1 LNLRVVIHQPWEVG
15 YGIKHLIDDADVQ
28 FLLSHAGWVGELTLM
43 LPRPDYDDV
52 RLGDEVKVIDESGKV
67 WWLGKIVRQRFTH
80 ERVQQIQVRGLMEF
94 FFDLPVDCVLAQP
107 FNWQAGALWQA
118 ACQVA
123 RSHWSRVLVPS
134 RVVTDD
140 VGSNQVDFRGQPLGA
155 VYRFLLDKGLDVV
168 LEVSEETATGR
179 VKPSLISRHADP
191 VTLPIEQFA
200 EWEIN
205 YDAAGVQNRLL
216 LVPTD
221 AEIYKNLLTD
231 GSFEDFNAAAWEVSG
246 TGTDWSVERNGI
258 YLVGERIFGMMEGT
272 VLRVFIPAQNP
283 AGTVTVQTREQLE
296 MPTGTLKISV
306 WAYASSSGG
315 TIQAFFGSVFGA
327 ALTIQ
332 QGINRYEWTFSVSS
346 GAKGKIGFKV
356 TGQTTVGTTVYLDGA
371 SASLWNQANTLLRPV
386 GSQEDFVSNPQT
398 FLSRNNFFRVLRVT
412 QNGSFYDLTTD
423 RTAWQQHGTD
433 RRVSSIPVGTTG
445 ELWDYYFQREWRFTV
460 MDNYPS
466 HVLTVRIDRF
476 PPGNPVPYEGCLG
489 RLFFWEGDQSKGMSE
504 VFYGVR
510 YGDARLP
517 SALGWAWLRTV
528 SKPTIVFEGTLT
540 GVEFLVEPT
549 TTLRLLNFGPAEISV
564 FPIVENQVTVKA
576 GVVVA
581 QKIRAGDRDLTF
593 RGLLRKQQQELKNYV
608 IARTK

>member
-1 LNLRVVIHQPWEVG
+1 VIHQPWEVG

-67 WWLGKIVRQRFTH
+67 WWLGKIARQRFTH
-80 ERVQQIQVRGLMEF
+80 ERIQQIQARGLMEF

-134 RVVTDD
+134 VTVTDD
-140 VGSNQVDFRGQPLGA
+140 VGGNQVDFRGQPLGA

-179 VKPSLISRHADP
+179 VKPSLISRPADP

-221 AEIYKNLLTD
+221 AEIYKNLLAD

-246 TGTDWSVERNGI
+246 TGTDWSVERFG
-258 YLVGERIFGMMEGT
+258 LVRLWEDLAPALMEGT
-272 VLRVFIPAQNP
+272 VLKIVIPGQNP

-296 MPTGTLKISV
+296 MPTGTLQISV
-306 WAYASSSGG
+306 WAYASSAGG

-346 GAKGKIGFKV
+346 GAKGKVGFKV
-356 TGQTTVGTTVYLDGA
+356 TGRTTTGTTVYLDGA

-386 GSQEDFVSNPQT
+386 GSQEDFVSTPQT

-412 QNGSFYDLTTD
+412 PNGSYYDLTTD
-423 RTAWQQHGTD
+423 RTSWLTI
-433 RRVSSIPVGTTG
+433 SIGTTG

-460 MDNYPS
+460 MGNNPV
-466 HVLTVRIDRF
+466 HVLTVRIDKF

-489 RLFFWEGDQSKGMSE
+489 RLLFIDGDVNKGMSE
-504 VFYGVR
+504 AFFGVR
-510 YGDARLP
+510 YGEARLP
-517 SALGWAWLRTV
+517 SSLALAWLRTV

-549 TTLRLLNFGPAEISV
+549 KTLRLLNFGPAEISV

>member
-1 LNLRVVIHQPWEVG
+1 
-15 YGIKHLIDDADVQ
+15 
-28 FLLSHAGWVGELTLM
+28 
-43 LPRPDYDDV
+43 
-52 RLGDEVKVIDESGKV
+52 
-67 WWLGKIVRQRFTH
+67 
-80 ERVQQIQVRGLMEF
+80 
-94 FFDLPVDCVLAQP
+94 
-107 FNWQAGALWQA
+107 
-118 ACQVA
+118 
-123 RSHWSRVLVPS
+123 
-134 RVVTDD
+134 
-140 VGSNQVDFRGQPLGA
+140 
-155 VYRFLLDKGLDVV
+155 LDKGLDVV

-179 VKPSLISRHADP
+179 VKPSLISRPADP

-200 EWEIN
+200 EWEII

-246 TGTDWSVERNGI
+246 TGTGWSVERKGI
-258 YLVGERIFGMMEGT
+258 YESGTERIVGMIEGT

-296 MPTGTLKISV
+296 MPTGTLQISV
-306 WAYASSSGG
+306 WAYASSAGG

-346 GAKGKIGFKV
+346 GAKGKIGFRV
-356 TGQTTVGTTVYLDGA
+356 TGRTTTETTVYLDGA
-371 SASLWNQANTLLRPV
+371 SASLWGQANTLLRPV

-412 QNGSFYDLTTD
+412 QNGSYYDLTTD
-423 RTAWQQHGTD
+423 RTSWLTI
-433 RRVSSIPVGTTG
+433 SIGTTG

-460 MDNYPS
+460 MGNNPV
-466 HVLTVRIDRF
+466 HVLTVRIDKS

-489 RLFFWEGDQSKGMSE
+489 RLLFIDGDVNKGMSE
-504 VFYGVR
+504 AFFGVR
-510 YGDARLP
+510 YGEARLP
-517 SALGWAWLRTV
+517 SSLALAWLRTV
-528 SKPTIVFEGTLT
+528 SKPTMVFEGTLT

-549 TTLRLLNFGPAEISV
+549 KTLRLLNFGPAEISV

>member
-15 YGIKHLIDDADVQ
+15 YGIKHLIDGADVQ
-28 FLLSHAGWVGELTLM
+28 CLLSHAGWVGELTLM

-52 RLGDEVKVIDESGKV
+52 RLGDEVKVIDESGRV

-80 ERVQQIQVRGLMEF
+80 ERVQQIQARGLMEF
-94 FFDLPVDCVLAQP
+94 FFDLPVDGVLANP

-118 ACQVA
+118 ACLVA
-123 RSHWSRVLVPS
+123 RTHWSRVLVPS
-134 RVVTDD
+134 VTVTDD
-140 VGSNQVDFRGQPLGA
+140 VGSNPVDFRGQPLGA

-168 LEVSEETATGR
+168 LDVSEETATGR
-179 VKPSLISRHADP
+179 VKPSLISRPADP

-200 EWEIN
+200 EWEIH

-246 TGTDWSVERNGI
+246 TGTGWIVERKGI
-258 YLVGERIFGMMEGT
+258 YELGAERIVGMMEGT

-296 MPTGTLKISV
+296 MPSGTLKISL

-315 TIQAFFGSVFGA
+315 TIQAFFGSVFGS

-332 QGINRYEWTFSVSS
+332 QGINRYEWTFSISS

-356 TGQTTVGTTVYLDGA
+356 TGRTTTGTTVYLDGA
-371 SASLWNQANTLLRPV
+371 SASLFGQANILLRPV
-386 GSQEDFVSNPQT
+386 GSQEDFVSTPQT
-398 FLSRNNFFRVLRVT
+398 FLSRNSFFRVLGVT
-412 QNGSFYDLTTD
+412 QNGSYYDLTTD
-423 RTAWQQHGTD
+423 RTSWLTI
-433 RRVSSIPVGTTG
+433 SIGTTG
-445 ELWDYYFQREWRFTV
+445 ELWDYFFQREWRFTV
-460 MDNYPS
+460 MGNNPV
-466 HVLTVRIDRF
+466 HVLTVRIDKF

-489 RLFFWEGDQSKGMSE
+489 RLLFLDGDLNKGMSE
-504 VFYGVR
+504 AFFGVR
-510 YGDARLP
+510 YGEARLP
-517 SALGWAWLRTV
+517 SALALAWLRTV

-540 GVEFLVEPT
+540 GVNFLVEPT
-549 TTLRLLNFGPAEISV
+549 KTLRLLNFGPAEISV
-564 FPIVENQVTVKA
+564 FPIVENQVTVKE
-576 GVVVA
+576 GVVVS